1 MANSTEIR
9 KTMRLIYAFLI
20 ALLFSSCA
28 SLDTNNGAQKLQINS
43 IIPKY
48 MEHEEFLSIKEYL
61 TGKETTKNRLIIRS
75 TEGQRTGLYLILTLN
90 EKTSK
95 LPVDT
100 SIICEVYMPGKLN
113 PDVFEFP
120 LPKVNKLPNN
130 KSMLL
135 GITGDDWPYSK
146 DAIPTAWRITLM
158 DSKENTLAEKSS
170 QVWSL

>member
-1 MANSTEIR
+1 
-9 KTMRLIYAFLI
+9 MRLIYAFLI

-28 SLDTNNGAQKLQINS
+28 SLDTNNGAQNLQINS

-130 KSMLL
+130 KSILL

-146 DAIPTAWRITLM
+146 DAIPTAWKITLM
-158 DSKENTLAEKSS
+158 DSKGNTLAEKSS

>member
-1 MANSTEIR
+1 
-9 KTMRLIYAFLI
+9 MRLIYAFLI

-28 SLDTNNGAQKLQINS
+28 SLDTNNGAQNLQINS

-100 SIICEVYMPGKLN
+100 SIICEIYMPGKLN

-130 KSMLL
+130 KSILL

>member
-1 MANSTEIR
+1 
-9 KTMRLIYAFLI
+9 MRLIYAFLI

-28 SLDTNNGAQKLQINS
+28 SLDTNNGAQNLQINS

-48 MEHEEFLSIKEYL
+48 MEHEEFLTIKEYL

-90 EKTSK
+90 EKTSE

-130 KSMLL
+130 KSILL

-146 DAIPTAWRITLM
+146 DAIPTAWKITLM

>member
-1 MANSTEIR
+1 
-9 KTMRLIYAFLI
+9 MRLIYAFLI

-28 SLDTNNGAQKLQINS
+28 SLDTNNGAQNLQINS

-113 PDVFEFP
+113 PNVFVFP

-130 KSMLL
+130 KSILL

-146 DAIPTAWRITLM
+146 GAIPTAWRITLM

>member
-28 SLDTNNGAQKLQINS
+28 SLDTNNGAQNLQINS

-130 KSMLL
+130 KSILL

-146 DAIPTAWRITLM
+146 EALPTAWRITLM

>member
-28 SLDTNNGAQKLQINS
+28 SLDTNNGAQNLQINS

-100 SIICEVYMPGKLN
+100 SIICEVYIPGKLN

-130 KSMLL
+130 KSILL

>member
-1 MANSTEIR
+1 
-9 KTMRLIYAFLI
+9 MRLIYAFLTAI
-20 ALLFSSCA
+20 LFSSCT
-28 SLDTNNGAQKLQINS
+28 SLNTNNGEQNLQINS
-43 IIPKY
+43 IIPQY

-75 TEGQRTGLYLILTLN
+75 TEGQRTGLYLVVSLN
-90 EKTSK
+90 ESISK
-95 LPVDT
+95 LPLDT

-120 LPKVNKLPNN
+120 LPKINKLPNN
-130 KSMLL
+130 KTLLL
-135 GITGDDWPYSK
+135 GITGDDWPYNK
-146 DAIPTAWRITLM
+146 EAIPTAWRITLI

>member
-1 MANSTEIR
+1 
-9 KTMRLIYAFLI
+9 MRLIYAFLI

-28 SLDTNNGAQKLQINS
+28 SLDTNDGAQNLQINS

-130 KSMLL
+130 KSILL

>member
-1 MANSTEIR
+1 
-9 KTMRLIYAFLI
+9 MRLIYAFLI

-28 SLDTNNGAQKLQINS
+28 SLNTNNGAQNLQINS

-130 KSMLL
+130 KSILL

>member
-1 MANSTEIR
+1 
-9 KTMRLIYAFLI
+9 MRLIYAFLI

-28 SLDTNNGAQKLQINS
+28 SLDTNNGAQNLQINS

-130 KSMLL
+130 KSILL

-146 DAIPTAWRITLM
+146 EALPTAWRITLM

>member
-28 SLDTNNGAQKLQINS
+28 SLDTNNGAQNLQINS

-130 KSMLL
+130 KSILL

>member
-1 MANSTEIR
+1 
-9 KTMRLIYAFLI
+9 MRLIYAFLI

-28 SLDTNNGAQKLQINS
+28 SLDKNNGAQNLQINS

-130 KSMLL
+130 KSILL

>member
-28 SLDTNNGAQKLQINS
+28 SLDTNNGAQNLQINS

-130 KSMLL
+130 KSILL

-170 QVWSL
+170 KVWSL

>member
-1 MANSTEIR
+1 
-9 KTMRLIYAFLI
+9 MRLIYAFLI

-28 SLDTNNGAQKLQINS
+28 SLDTNNGAQNLQINS

-100 SIICEVYMPGKLN
+100 SIICEIYMPGKLN

-130 KSMLL
+130 KSILL
-135 GITGDDWPYSK
+135 GITGDDWPYTK
-146 DAIPTAWRITLM
+146 DALPTAWRITLI

>member
-1 MANSTEIR
+1 
-9 KTMRLIYAFLI
+9 MRLIYAFLI

-28 SLDTNNGAQKLQINS
+28 SLNINNRAQNLQINS

-48 MEHEEFLSIKEYL
+48 MKHEDFLSIKEYL

-75 TEGQRTGLYLILTLN
+75 TKGLRAGLYLILTLN

-100 SIICEVYMPGKLN
+100 YIMCEVYMPGKLN

-120 LPKVNKLPNN
+120 LPKINKLPNN
-130 KSMLL
+130 KVIFL

-146 DAIPTAWRITLM
+146 DVIPSAWRITLM
-158 DSKENTLAEKSS
+158 DSKENKLAEKSS

>member
-1 MANSTEIR
+1 
-9 KTMRLIYAFLI
+9 MRLIYAFLI

-28 SLDTNNGAQKLQINS
+28 SLDTNNGAQNLQINS

-130 KSMLL
+130 KSILL

-146 DAIPTAWRITLM
+146 DAMPTAWRITLM

>member
-1 MANSTEIR
+1 MTNSTEIR

-28 SLDTNNGAQKLQINS
+28 SLDINNGAQNLQINS

>member
-1 MANSTEIR
+1 
-9 KTMRLIYAFLI
+9 MRLIYAFLI

-28 SLDTNNGAQKLQINS
+28 SLDTNNGAQNLQINS

-130 KSMLL
+130 KSILL

-146 DAIPTAWRITLM
+146 EAIPTAWRITLM

>member
-1 MANSTEIR
+1 
-9 KTMRLIYAFLI
+9 MRLIYAFLI
-20 ALLFSSCA
+20 ALLLSSCA
-28 SLDTNNGAQKLQINS
+28 SLNTNNGTQNLQINS

-48 MEHEEFLSIKEYL
+48 MEHKEFLSIKEYL

-130 KSMLL
+130 KSILL

>member
-1 MANSTEIR
+1 
-9 KTMRLIYAFLI
+9 MRLIYAFLI

-28 SLDTNNGAQKLQINS
+28 SLDTNNGAQNLQINS

-130 KSMLL
+130 KSILL

>member
-1 MANSTEIR
+1 
-9 KTMRLIYAFLI
+9 MRLIYAFLI

-28 SLDTNNGAQKLQINS
+28 SLDTNNGAQNLQINS

>member
-28 SLDTNNGAQKLQINS
+28 SLDTNNGAQNLQINS

-130 KSMLL
+130 KSILL

-146 DAIPTAWRITLM
+146 DAIPTAWRITLI

>member
-100 SIICEVYMPGKLN
+100 SITCEVYMPGKLN

-130 KSMLL
+130 KSILL

-146 DAIPTAWRITLM
+146 EALPTAWRITLM

>member
-1 MANSTEIR
+1 
-9 KTMRLIYAFLI
+9 MRLIYAFLT
-20 ALLFSSCA
+20 ALLFSNCA
-28 SLDTNNGAQKLQINS
+28 SLNINNGAQILQINS

-48 MEHEEFLSIKEYL
+48 MEHDDFLSITEYL
-61 TGKETTKNRLIIRS
+61 TGKETTKNRLIIR
-75 TEGQRTGLYLILTLN
+75 TTDGQRTGLYLILTLN

-100 SIICEVYMPGKLN
+100 TIICEVYMPGKLN

-120 LPKVNKLPNN
+120 LPKINKLPNN
-130 KSMLL
+130 RSILL

-146 DAIPTAWRITLM
+146 DAVPTAWRITIV
-158 DSKENTLAEKSS
+158 DSRENKLAEKSS

>member
-1 MANSTEIR
+1 
-9 KTMRLIYAFLI
+9 MRLIYAFLI

-28 SLDTNNGAQKLQINS
+28 SLDTNNGAQNLQINS

-130 KSMLL
+130 KSILL

-146 DAIPTAWRITLM
+146 DAIPTAWKITLM
-158 DSKENTLAEKSS
+158 NSKENTLAEKSS

>member
-1 MANSTEIR
+1 MANSTEIS

-28 SLDTNNGAQKLQINS
+28 SLDTNNGAQNLQINS

-130 KSMLL
+130 KSILL

>member
-1 MANSTEIR
+1 
-9 KTMRLIYAFLI
+9 MRLIYAFLI

-28 SLDTNNGAQKLQINS
+28 SLDTNNGAQNLQINS

-130 KSMLL
+130 KSILL

-146 DAIPTAWRITLM
+146 DAIPTAWKITLM

>member
-28 SLDTNNGAQKLQINS
+28 SLDTNNGAQNLQINS

-130 KSMLL
+130 KSILL
-135 GITGDDWPYSK
+135 GITGDDWPYTK
-146 DAIPTAWRITLM
+146 DAIPTAWRITLI

>member
-28 SLDTNNGAQKLQINS
+28 SLDTNNGAQNLQINS

-95 LPVDT
+95 LQVDT

-130 KSMLL
+130 KSILL

-146 DAIPTAWRITLM
+146 DAMPTAWRITLM

>member
-28 SLDTNNGAQKLQINS
+28 SLDTNNGAQNLQINS

-130 KSMLL
+130 KSILL

-146 DAIPTAWRITLM
+146 DAMPTAWRITLM

>member
-1 MANSTEIR
+1 
-9 KTMRLIYAFLI
+9 MRLIYAFLI

-28 SLDTNNGAQKLQINS
+28 SLDTNNGAQNLQINS

-75 TEGQRTGLYLILTLN
+75 SEGQRTGLYLILTLN

-130 KSMLL
+130 KSILL

-146 DAIPTAWRITLM
+146 EALPTAWRITLM

>member
-1 MANSTEIR
+1 
-9 KTMRLIYAFLI
+9 MRLIYAFLI

-28 SLDTNNGAQKLQINS
+28 SLDTNNGAQNLQINS

-48 MEHEEFLSIKEYL
+48 MEHEEFLSITEYL

>member
-9 KTMRLIYAFLI
+9 KNMRLIYAFLI

-28 SLDTNNGAQKLQINS
+28 SLDTNNGAQNLQINS

-75 TEGQRTGLYLILTLN
+75 TERQRTGLYLILTLN

-130 KSMLL
+130 KSILL